1 MTRPPQPSA
10 PVGYFWGDDAFMLD
24 RAATELAQRVAG
36 PGGEPAQPWRTSG
49 AATSAALIAERV
61 ATGALFGGGTIAIVA
76 DPLPLIRSK
85 TARDELFAI
94 IPRIAPGNALV
105 LLDAM
110 DRPPKTLDASRAALA
125 AAITDV
131 GGDVRSFT
139 APKEGGMARWIEDRA
154 RERGI
159 RLDRG
164 AAQELARRIG
174 AFVREGDVD
183 RRRQGQLAV
192 GELDKLALYRLD
204 AEITSDDVRAL
215 VSEAI
220 PGSAWQLLDAV
231 AARDVT
237 TAARSLELVLDSTPE
252 PVVVVQ
258 LHRRFRELIQVAD
271 LLSRGTR
278 PSELPRLLKLH
289 PFRAET
295 LARQAAAWTLGEL
308 EDALEA
314 LFELD
319 AAIKGAEGRQLGEPA
334 RRLAFT
340 RWLAERVVAR

>member
-1 MTRPPQPSA
+1 MTRSPERSA
-10 PVGYFWGDDAFMLD
+10 PIGYFWGDDAFMID
-24 RAATELAQRVAG
+24 RAATELAKRVAG
-36 PGGEPAQPWRTSG
+36 PGGESAAPWRTSG
-49 AATSAALIAERV
+49 AVTSAALIAERV
-61 ATGALFGGGTIAIVA
+61 ATGAMFGGGTIAIVA

-85 TARDELFAI
+85 AARDELLAI
-94 IPRIAPGNALV
+94 IPTIAPGNALA

-110 DRPPKTLDASRAALA
+110 DRPLKTLDSARAALA
-125 AAITDV
+125 TAIADA
-131 GGDVRSFT
+131 GGDVRSFV
-139 APKEGGMARWIEDRA
+139 APKEGGMARWIDDRA

-159 RLDRG
+159 RLGRG
-164 AAQELARRIG
+164 AAPELARRIG

-192 GELDKLALYRLD
+192 GELDKLALYRLNN
-204 AEITSDDVRAL
+204 EVSIDDVRAL

-231 AARDVT
+231 AARNVA

-258 LHRRFRELIQVAD
+258 LHRRLRELIQVAD

-295 LARQAAAWTLGEL
+295 LARQAAAWTIGEL

-314 LFELD
+314 LLELD
-319 AAIKGAEGRQLGEPA
+319 AAIKGAAGRQLGEPA

-340 RWLAERVVAR
+340 RWLAEHVVAG